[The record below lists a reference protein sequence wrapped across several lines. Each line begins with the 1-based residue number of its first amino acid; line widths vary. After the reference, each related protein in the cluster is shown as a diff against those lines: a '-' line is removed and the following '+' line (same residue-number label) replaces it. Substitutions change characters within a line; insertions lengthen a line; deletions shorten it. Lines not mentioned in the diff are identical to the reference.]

1 MPVTPGDASPRRNML
16 FAVLLLLPVLGGDV
30 WGAVSASAAASGINT
45 RPPPAPS
52 PATVPQSLDNGV
64 RMVTHPV
71 SIERLHHLRGHDP
84 LHGHRP
90 VAAIERV
97 VSIDDAIVLG
107 RGESLHVRE

>member
-16 FAVLLLLPVLGGDV
+16 FAVLLLPVLGGDV
-30 WGAVSASAAASGINT
+30 WGAVRR
-45 RPPPAPS
+45 RPPRPESTPDRHPPPS
-52 PATVPQSLDNGV
+52 PAAVPQCLDNGV